1 MLTDRVA
8 VGVFDDN
15 LQAQN
20 AIAELKQAGFRD
32 DQIGLA
38 VRDSHETTDLAQSME
53 GDSHAGEGA
62 VAGMVAGAGIGGA
75 WALGIAAGVLPAIGP
90 VIAGGILA
98 SLLASAATGAAAGG
112 LVGALI
118 GLGVPEEEAHHYE
131 EHFHAGRIIVTVQA
145 GERFQEAASILSRF
159 GAFDEERVRSVH
171 HV

>member
-8 VGVFDDN
+8 VGVFDDSV
-15 LQAQN
+15 QAQN
-20 AIAELKQAGFRD
+20 AIAELRRAGFQD

-38 VRDSHETTDLAQSME
+38 VRDSQESSHLARSME
-53 GDSHAGEGA
+53 GESHAGEGA

-90 VIAGGILA
+90 VIAGGLLA

-118 GLGVPEEEAHHYE
+118 GMGVPEEEAHQYE
-131 EHFHAGRIIVTVQA
+131 EHFHAGRVIVTVRA
-145 GERFQEAASILSRF
+145 GDRYAEAMQIMSTF
-159 GAFDEERVRSVH
+159 GAFEEERVRGTH
-171 HV
+171 A